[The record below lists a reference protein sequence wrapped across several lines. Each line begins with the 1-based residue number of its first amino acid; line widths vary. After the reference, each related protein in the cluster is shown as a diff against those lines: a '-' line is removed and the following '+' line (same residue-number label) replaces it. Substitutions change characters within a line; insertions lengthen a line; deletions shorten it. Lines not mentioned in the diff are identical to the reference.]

1 MDLTKLALKRPVS
14 MFLILLAL
22 FVFGFTSITGFELE
36 RTPEMSMPVYLIMT
50 TYIGADPE
58 SVDDLVTDPIEDIS
72 SKLEGVNIDMSISR
86 EGVSIVVFT
95 FDYDVDMNSTYM
107 DIQKALNAIQL
118 PDDAGDPTIME
129 MQMDQAAIMTV
140 QAGSDSNIDVVSYVE
155 DTVKPKLEGL
165 TGVSSVDVMGGAEN
179 YIRVRL
185 NEEAMKEY
193 GLTIDTVTQYVTAA
207 DFTVPAGSVEQ
218 GSQDISLSASADVD
232 AITDLESIPVRT
244 TKGSIV
250 TLRDIADISYAV
262 KDAENMSRHNGEA
275 NLSIDIA
282 KKQSASTVTVSNQVL
297 AALDELMLIEPDVK
311 LEVTSNTADKII
323 ESLKSVGET
332 LVIGV
337 LLSMLT
343 LFIFFGDIRAS
354 LIVGSSMPI
363 SLFAALIAMRLA
375 GFTLNLVTM
384 GALVVAIG
392 MMVDSSIVVLESCFR
407 SRTKGLDY
415 EQAAYM
421 GTTEV
426 AMSIIASTITT
437 VVVYVPMALIS
448 GMSGQMFRPL
458 GFTIVFAMLA
468 SLIAALTL
476 IPLFFSRFKPEEK
489 RDAPATRFM
498 HFISEKYARA
508 VRKVIPRKRLV
519 VLVAIGLFVLA
530 GALLMGIDKELMSA
544 SDEGQFAVT
553 IESRAGTTLEQANKN
568 AIPYEK
574 ILSEDEDIESYDTR
588 VEGSTATVTAYV
600 SDDSKKSTTEKIDE
614 YTEKWAHETGVN
626 VTVALGGEMAEFVQS
641 GASLTLEC
649 TDYDELKSAVYA
661 AQDEIE
667 KIDGVISVTSN
678 LSDSST
684 QAKVDIDPKLC
695 LNAGLTPAAVAGVVR
710 NVITGIKPLTVT
722 DAGDEYDVYL
732 EFPKGRYDN
741 LNSLMNVELTSATG
755 ATVPL
760 KEVAEIKYTDS
771 QQEIRRSNGIY
782 SIEITATTTDEN
794 KNQVQRAVNELPN
807 TMDLGRNVTTGRN
820 QIQRMMADEFSALG
834 GAIATAI
841 FLVFLVMAMQFES
854 PRFSLM
860 VMMSIPFSLI
870 GCFGLL
876 FVTRSTLSMTS
887 LMGFLMLVGIVVN
900 NGILFVD
907 TANRLKV
914 DYPIEEALAR
924 SGEIRLRPILM
935 TTLTTILSMI
945 PMALGWGS
953 GTEMLNGMANIII
966 GGLTASTLLILFL
979 LPTFYLIFMK
989 KEGRHQG
996 RMKGLAQK
1004 GKGLFVKLKFKRK
1017 TKV

>member
-165 TGVSSVDVMGGAEN
+165 TGVSSVDVMGGSEN
-179 YIRVRL
+179 YIRVQL

-262 KDAENMSRHNGEA
+262 KDAESMSRHNGEA

-588 VEGSTATVTAYV
+588 VEGSTATVTAYI

-667 KIDGVISVTSN
+667 KMDGVISVTSN

-989 KEGRHQG
+989 KEGRHRGQT
-996 RMKGLAQK
+996 KGLAQK

-1017 TKV
+1017 TKA

>member
-1 MDLTKLALKRPVS
+1 M
-14 MFLILLAL
+14 
-22 FVFGFTSITGFELE
+22 
-36 RTPEMSMPVYLIMT
+36 
-50 TYIGADPE
+50 
-58 SVDDLVTDPIEDIS
+58 
-72 SKLEGVNIDMSISR
+72 
-86 EGVSIVVFT
+86 
-95 FDYDVDMNSTYM
+95 
-107 DIQKALNAIQL
+107 
-118 PDDAGDPTIME
+118 
-129 MQMDQAAIMTV
+129 
-140 QAGSDSNIDVVSYVE
+140 
-155 DTVKPKLEGL
+155 
-165 TGVSSVDVMGGAEN
+165 
-179 YIRVRL
+179 
-185 NEEAMKEY
+185 
-193 GLTIDTVTQYVTAA
+193 
-207 DFTVPAGSVEQ
+207 
-218 GSQDISLSASADVD
+218 
-232 AITDLESIPVRT
+232 
-244 TKGSIV
+244 
-250 TLRDIADISYAV
+250 
-262 KDAENMSRHNGEA
+262 
-275 NLSIDIA
+275 
-282 KKQSASTVTVSNQVL
+282 
-297 AALDELMLIEPDVK
+297 
-311 LEVTSNTADKII
+311 
-323 ESLKSVGET
+323 
-332 LVIGV
+332 
-337 LLSMLT
+337 
-343 LFIFFGDIRAS
+343 
-354 LIVGSSMPI
+354 
-363 SLFAALIAMRLA
+363 
-375 GFTLNLVTM
+375 
-384 GALVVAIG
+384 
-392 MMVDSSIVVLESCFR
+392 
-407 SRTKGLDY
+407 
-415 EQAAYM
+415 
-421 GTTEV
+421 
-426 AMSIIASTITT
+426 
-437 VVVYVPMALIS
+437 
-448 GMSGQMFRPL
+448 
-458 GFTIVFAMLA
+458 
-468 SLIAALTL
+468 
-476 IPLFFSRFKPEEK
+476 
-489 RDAPATRFM
+489 
-498 HFISEKYARA
+498 
-508 VRKVIPRKRLV
+508 
-519 VLVAIGLFVLA
+519 
-530 GALLMGIDKELMSA
+530 
-544 SDEGQFAVT
+544 
-553 IESRAGTTLEQANKN
+553 
-568 AIPYEK
+568 
-574 ILSEDEDIESYDTR
+574 
-588 VEGSTATVTAYV
+588 
-600 SDDSKKSTTEKIDE
+600 
-614 YTEKWAHETGVN
+614 
-626 VTVALGGEMAEFVQS
+626 
-641 GASLTLEC
+641 
-649 TDYDELKSAVYA
+649 
-661 AQDEIE
+661 
-667 KIDGVISVTSN
+667 TSN
-678 LSDSST
+678 LGDSST

-996 RMKGLAQK
+996 RTKGLAQK

-1017 TKV
+1017 TKA

>member
-86 EGVSIVVFT
+86 EGMSIVVFT

-165 TGVSSVDVMGGAEN
+165 TGVSSVDVMGGSEN
-179 YIRVRL
+179 YIRVQL

-262 KDAENMSRHNGEA
+262 KDAESMSRHNGEA

-311 LEVTSNTADKII
+311 LKVTSNTADKII

-588 VEGSTATVTAYV
+588 VEGSTATVTAYI

-996 RMKGLAQK
+996 RTKGLAQK

-1017 TKV
+1017 TKA

>member
-14 MFLILLAL
+14 MFLALLAL

-50 TYIGADPE
+50 TYVGADPE

-72 SKLEGVNIDMSISR
+72 SQLEGVNIDMSISR

-95 FDYDVDMNSTYM
+95 FDYDVDMNNTYM

-140 QAGSDSNIDVVSYVE
+140 QAGSDSNIDVVSYVD

-179 YIRVRL
+179 YIRVQL

-218 GSQDISLSASADVD
+218 GSQDISLSASSDVD
-232 AITDLESIPVRT
+232 AITDLESVPVRT
-244 TKGSIV
+244 SKGSIV

-275 NLSIDIA
+275 NLSIDIT
-282 KKQSASTVTVSNQVL
+282 KKQSASTVTVSNQVMK
-297 AALDELMLIEPDVK
+297 ALDELMLAEPDVK
-311 LEVTSNTADKII
+311 LEVTVNTADEIM

-343 LFIFFGDIRAS
+343 LFVFFGDVRAS
-354 LIVGSSMPI
+354 MIVGSSMPI

-375 GFTLNLVTM
+375 GFTLNLITL

-407 SRTKGLDY
+407 ARTKGLDF

-426 AMSIIASTITT
+426 SMSIIASTITT

-468 SLIAALTL
+468 SLVAALTL
-476 IPLFFSRFKPEEK
+476 IPLFFSIFKPEEK

-498 HFISEKYARA
+498 HVISEKYARG
-508 VRKVIPRKRLV
+508 VRKVIPHKRM
-519 VLVAIGLFVLA
+519 VALAAVGLLVLA
-530 GALLMGIDKELMSA
+530 GALFMGVDKELMSA
-544 SDEGQFAVT
+544 SDEGQFDVT
-553 IESRAGTTLEQANKN
+553 IESRAGTTLEQANEN
-568 AIPYEK
+568 ALLYEQ
-574 ILSEDEDIESYDTR
+574 ILGEDEDIESYDTR
-588 VEGSTATVTAYV
+588 VEDSTATVTAYI
-600 SDDSKKSTTEKIDE
+600 SDDCKKSTTEKIDE

-626 VTVALGGEMAEFVQS
+626 VSVALGGEMAEFVQS

-649 TDYDELKSAVYA
+649 VDYDELKAAVRA
-661 AQDEIE
+661 AEDEIE
-667 KIDGVISVTSN
+667 KMDGVISVTSN
-678 LSDSST
+678 LGDSST

-710 NVITGIKPLTVT
+710 NVITGINPLTVT

-760 KEVAEIKYTDS
+760 REVAEIKYTDS

-807 TMDLGRNVTTGRN
+807 KMDLGKNVTTGQN
-820 QIQRMMADEFSALG
+820 QIQRMMTDEFSALG

-876 FVTRSTLSMTS
+876 FVSGSTLSMTS

-907 TANRLKV
+907 TANRLKA

-935 TTLTTILSMI
+935 TTLTTILSMV

-953 GTEMLNGMANIII
+953 GTEMLNGMAYIII
-966 GGLTASTLLILFL
+966 GGLTASTVLILFL
-979 LPTFYLIFMK
+979 LPSFYLIFMK
-989 KEGRHQG
+989 KGGGGRLKLVGQKLGQLPQKLSG
-996 RMKGLAQK
+996 RL
-1004 GKGLFVKLKFKRK
+1004 KL
-1017 TKV
+1017 TKKE

>member
-86 EGVSIVVFT
+86 EGMSIVVFT

-262 KDAENMSRHNGEA
+262 KDAESMSRHNGEA

-588 VEGSTATVTAYV
+588 VEGSTATVTAYI

-996 RMKGLAQK
+996 RTKGLAQK

-1017 TKV
+1017 TKA

>member
-22 FVFGFTSITGFELE
+22 FVFGFTSITSFELE
-36 RTPEMSMPVYLIMT
+36 RTPEMNMPVYLIMT
-50 TYIGADPE
+50 TYVGADPE

-72 SKLEGVNIDMSISR
+72 SQLEGINVDMSISR
-86 EGVSIVVFT
+86 ESVSIVVFT
-95 FDYDVDMNSTYM
+95 FDYDVDMDSTYM
-107 DIQKALNAIQL
+107 DIQKALNALDL

-140 QAGSDSNIDVVSYVE
+140 QAESESNIDVVSYVD

-165 TGVSSVDVMGGAEN
+165 TGVSSVDVMGGSEN
-179 YIRVRL
+179 YIRVLL

-193 GLTIDTVTQYVTAA
+193 GLTVDTVTQYVSSA

-232 AITDLESIPVRT
+232 SITDLESVPVRT
-244 TKGSIV
+244 SKGGIV

-275 NLSIDIA
+275 NVSMDIT
-282 KKQSASTVTVSNQVL
+282 KKQSASTVTVANQVQGAL
-297 AALDELMLIEPDVK
+297 AELMESEPDVT
-311 LEVTSNTADKII
+311 LEVTANTADDII
-323 ESLKSVGET
+323 DSLKSVAET

-337 LLSMLT
+337 VLSMLT
-343 LFIFFGDIRAS
+343 LFIFFGDFRAS

-363 SLFAALIAMRLA
+363 SLFAALIAMNLA
-375 GFTLNLVTM
+375 GFTLNLITM

-392 MMVDSSIVVLESCFR
+392 MMVDSSIVVIESCFR
-407 SRTKGLDY
+407 ARTKGLDF

-468 SLIAALTL
+468 SLLAALTL
-476 IPLFFSRFKPEEK
+476 IPLFFSRFKPVEK

-498 HFISEKYARA
+498 NVISEKYARA
-508 VRKVIPRKRLV
+508 VRKVIPHKRLV
-519 VLVAIGLFVLA
+519 VLVAVGLLVAA
-530 GALLMGIDKELMSA
+530 GALFMGVDKELMSA

-553 IESRAGTTLEQANKN
+553 IDSRAGTTLEQANEN
-568 AIPYEK
+568 AIPYEE
-574 ILSEDEDIESYDTR
+574 ILAEDEDIESYDTR
-588 VEGSTATVTAYV
+588 VDGSTATITAYI

-614 YTEKWAHETGVN
+614 YTEKWAHETDVDISI
-626 VTVALGGEMAEFVQS
+626 ALGGEMANFVQS
-641 GASLTLEC
+641 GASLTLES
-649 TDYDELKSAVYA
+649 TDYDELKEAVYA

-667 KIDGVISVTSN
+667 KMDGVISVSSD
-678 LSDSST
+678 LGDSST
-684 QAKVDIDPKLC
+684 QAKIDIDPKLC

-710 NVITGIKPLTVT
+710 NVITGINPMTVT
-722 DAGDEYDVYL
+722 DAGEEYDVYL
-732 EFPKGRYDN
+732 EYPKGRYDN
-741 LNSLMNVELTSATG
+741 LNSLMNIELTSATG

-760 KEVAEIKYTDS
+760 SDVAEIKYTDS
-771 QQEIRRSNGIY
+771 QQEIQRNNGIY
-782 SIEITATTTDEN
+782 SIEITATTTDDD
-794 KNQVQRAVNELPN
+794 KNQVQRMVNDLPN
-807 TMDLGRNVTTGRN
+807 QMDLGRGVTVGQN
-820 QIQRMMADEFSALG
+820 SIMRMMNDEFSALG

-860 VMMSIPFSLI
+860 VMLSIPFSLI

-876 FVTRSTLSMTS
+876 FVTGSTLSMTS

-935 TTLTTILSMI
+935 TTMTTILSMI
-945 PMALGWGS
+945 PTALGFGS
-953 GTEMLNGMANIII
+953 GTEMLNGMAIIII

-989 KEGRHQG
+989 REDGRG
-996 RMKGLAQK
+996 SRIMGL
-1004 GKGLFVKLKFKRK
+1004 LRKLKPKK
-1017 TKV
+1017 KQQV

>member
-72 SKLEGVNIDMSISR
+72 SQLEGVNIDMSISR

-165 TGVSSVDVMGGAEN
+165 TGVSSVDVMGGSEN

-262 KDAENMSRHNGEA
+262 KDAESMSRHNGEA

-588 VEGSTATVTAYV
+588 VEGSTATVTAYI

-996 RMKGLAQK
+996 RTKGLAQK

-1017 TKV
+1017 TKA